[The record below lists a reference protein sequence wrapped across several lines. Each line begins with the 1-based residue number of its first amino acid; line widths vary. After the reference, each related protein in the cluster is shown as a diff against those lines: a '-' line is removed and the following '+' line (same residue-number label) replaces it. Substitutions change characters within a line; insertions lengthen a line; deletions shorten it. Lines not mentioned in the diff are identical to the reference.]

1 VIRSTARA
9 AAFALTLALMAP
21 IASAETPKFAGNATT
36 FALDNGLQVVV
47 IPDHRAPIVT
57 HMVWYRA
64 GAADELP
71 GESGVAHFLE
81 HLMFKGTKDHP
92 EGEFSKV
99 ISSVGGNENAFTT
112 DDVTAYHQTVAKQYL
127 PLMMQFEADRM
138 ANLILTDAVIAP
150 ERDVILEERRMRIDN
165 EPGAQLSEAVRSALF
180 QNSRYGVPTIGWPEE
195 MAKLD
200 LGAALSWYNR
210 YYTPNNAILIV
221 AGDVT
226 EDEVRALAED
236 TYGKVPRRFDPPP
249 RFRAGEPAPLA
260 ARTVTLADDKVT
272 QPSMQRVYLVPSYAT
287 GAAGEGPAL
296 DILSEILG
304 GGTTSR
310 LYRNLVVDQA
320 VAAGA
325 GAFYRSNSLGD
336 TMFGF
341 YGTPRGDGTL
351 AGLEAAF
358 DAEIAKVL
366 ADGVTAEEVERA
378 KRRLVASTVYAE
390 DSAQSLAQALGTAL
404 TSGETL
410 AAAQDWPAT
419 IEAVTVDDVN
429 AAARKYLDIRRSV
442 TGYLVGSSE
451 QSPS

>member
-1 VIRSTARA
+1 MRSTARA
-9 AAFALTLALMAP
+9 AAFAVALALMAP
-21 IASAETPKFAGNATT
+21 AASAETPKFAANATT
-36 FALDNGLQVVV
+36 FTLDNGLQVVV
-47 IPDHRAPIVT
+47 VPDHRAPIVT

-64 GAADELP
+64 GAADERP

-81 HLMFKGTKDHP
+81 HLMFKGTKNHP
-92 EGEFSKV
+92 EGEFSAAV
-99 ISSVGGNENAFTT
+99 SSVGGNENAFTT

-138 ANLILTDAVIAP
+138 ANLVLTDAVIAP
-150 ERDVILEERRMRIDN
+150 ERDVILEERRMRIDSD
-165 EPGAQLSEAVRSALF
+165 PGAQLSEAVRAALY
-180 QNSRYGVPTIGWPEE
+180 QNSRYGIPTIGWPEE

-200 LGAALSWYNR
+200 LSAALSWYDR

-226 EDEVRALAED
+226 ADEVRKLAEEI
-236 TYGKVPRRFDPPP
+236 YGKVPRRFDPPP
-249 RFRAGEPAPLA
+249 RFRAGEPEPLA
-260 ARTVTLADDKVT
+260 ARTVTLADPKVT
-272 QPSMQRVYLVPSYAT
+272 QPSMQRVYLVPSYTTAEP
-287 GAAGEGPAL
+287 GEGEAL
-296 DILSEILG
+296 DILAEVLG

-310 LYRNLVVDQA
+310 LYRELVVDQA
-320 VAAGA
+320 IAAGT

-351 AGLEAAF
+351 DQVETAL
-358 DAEIAKVL
+358 DAEIARLV
-366 ADGVTAEEVERA
+366 ADGVTEAEVASA
-378 KRRLVASTVYAE
+378 KRRLIASTVYAQ
-390 DSAQSLAQALGTAL
+390 DSATSLASALGMAL
-404 TSGETL
+404 ASGETVEE
-410 AAAQDWPAT
+410 AQNWPAA
-419 IEAVTVDDVN
+419 IDAVTVEEVN